1 MVNNEI
7 KVLKNERLLKTDE
20 ITLIQDLI
28 SNLKYGFLTLKIQD
42 GAFIQIDKNEK
53 IRFR

>member
-20 ITLIQDLI
+20 ITL
-28 SNLKYGFLTLKIQD
+28 KIQD